1 MPKISRGAALLA
13 AFATSLLTVQAIP
26 KVTRTG
32 RYMYSEDG
40 NRFYIKGI
48 AYQEQ
53 GDVEVS
59 PDNPFGEPSTFI
71 DPLAIPDACNRDLP
85 FLQDL
90 GVNTI
95 RVYSVD
101 STLNHD
107 DCMKA
112 FSDAGIYTIIDLSL
126 PLNGSIDRLVPSWS
140 TNVLNQYIRTVDT
153 FSKYDNVLAYNIGNE
168 VVTGDSTDAAPF
180 VKAAARDTKAYL
192 KSKGINTLIGYAAI
206 NGASEFRSTLA
217 DYLSC
222 DSDGSGDDSTAIDIY
237 GLNDYSWCGD
247 STFESSYAGTTSE
260 FADYNVV
267 AYFSE
272 FGCISSP
279 PRLWTEAVALL
290 GPDMD
295 PVWSGGIAFSYFPAQ
310 SAAGEFGMVT
320 VSGQTVTTSADF
332 DSLKQQYGLAAPS
345 NAPAQ
350 SAAPAS
356 SYGTCPAAS
365 GSFLG
370 STNIPPTP
378 NDAACDCLS
387 KTLTCQFTP
396 QTPDYTKI
404 AGELIGTACGLL
416 SGQGGSC
423 ADIGA
428 DGETGTYGRVSG
440 CDPNIKLS
448 FAMSQFYEASDRNA
462 ESCSFAGNGTVNP
475 SAPSSVS
482 AANAAATSCISEP
495 DAVFT
500 PTGAPSGG
508 GGGGAQQTGSGSPG
522 SGNNQNAATPN
533 FINAQ
538 GILGVAVVSITA
550 VIGGVWTVLF

>member
-1 MPKISRGAALLA
+1 MRKISRAAALLA
-13 AFATSLLTVQAIP
+13 ALATSLLTVQAIP

-32 RYMYSEDG
+32 RYMYSDDG

-53 GDVEVS
+53 GEVVVS
-59 PDNPFGEPSTFI
+59 DDNPFGEPSNFI
-71 DPLAIPDACNRDLP
+71 DPLALGDSCRRDLP

-101 STLNHD
+101 DSLNHD

-112 FSDAGIYTIIDLSL
+112 FSDAGIYTIIDLSR

-140 TNVLNQYIRTVDT
+140 TNVLNQYIRTVDA

-168 VVTGDSTDAAPF
+168 VVTADSTKAAPF

-192 KSKGINTLIGYAAI
+192 KAKGIDSLIGYAAI

-217 DYLSC
+217 KYLSC

-237 GLNDYSWCGD
+237 GLNDYSWCGA
-247 STFESSYAGTTSE
+247 STFESSYAATTSE

-272 FGCISSP
+272 FGCISDP

-290 GPDMD
+290 GPDMS
-295 PVWSGGIAFSYFPAQ
+295 PVWSGGIAFSYFPAK

-320 VSGQTVTTSADF
+320 ISGQTVTTSEDF
-332 DSLKQQYGLAAPS
+332 DRLKQQYALAAPP
-345 NAPAQ
+345 NTPAQ
-350 SAAPAS
+350 ASAPAS
-356 SYGTCPAAS
+356 VYGTCPAATT
-365 GSFLG
+365 SFVA

-378 NDAACDCLS
+378 NDAACNCLF
-387 KTLTCQFTP
+387 KTLGCQFTP
-396 QTPDYTKI
+396 QTADYTAI
-404 AGELIGTACGLL
+404 TGELIGTACGLL
-416 SGQGGSC
+416 SGKGGSC

-428 DGETGTYGRVSG
+428 DGETGTYGRISG
-440 CDPNIKLS
+440 CDPAIKLS
-448 FAMSQFYEASDRNA
+448 FAMTQFYEASDRNPQA
-462 ESCSFAGNGTVNP
+462 CSFAGNATVNP
-475 SAPSSVS
+475 SAAGSVS
-482 AANAAATSCISEP
+482 GANAAATSCISDP
-495 DAVFT
+495 NAVFT
-500 PTGAPSGG
+500 PTGAPPG
-508 GGGGAQQTGSGSPG
+508 GGGGAQQTGSNSPG
-522 SGNNQNAATPN
+522 NNNQNAASP
-533 FINAQ
+533 INPQ
-538 GILGVAVVSITA
+538 SILGIAVVSFMA
-550 VIGGVWTVLF
+550 VIGGVWTVLV

>member
-1 MPKISRGAALLA
+1 MLKISRAAALLA

-32 RYMYSEDG
+32 RYLYSDDG
-40 NRFYIKGI
+40 SRFYMKGI

-53 GDVEVS
+53 GDVVVT
-59 PDNPFGEPSTFI
+59 PDNPFGEPSSFT
-71 DPLAIPDACNRDLP
+71 DPLSIADACRRDLP

-101 STLNHD
+101 SSLNHD

-126 PLNGSIDRLVPSWS
+126 PLNGSIDRLVPAWS

-168 VVTGDSTDAAPF
+168 VVTSDSTPAAPF

-192 KSKGINTLIGYAAI
+192 KAKGIDSLIGYAAI

-247 STFESSYAGTTSE
+247 STFESSYSGIMTE
-260 FADYNVV
+260 FANYNVV

-290 GPDMD
+290 GPDMSS
-295 PVWSGGIAFSYFPAQ
+295 VWSGGIAFSYFPAQ

-320 VSGQTVTTSADF
+320 ISGQTVTTSEDF
-332 DSLKQQYGLAAPS
+332 DRLKQQYALAASP
-345 NAPAQ
+345 NTPAQ
-350 SAAPAS
+350 ASAPAS
-356 SYGTCPAAS
+356 TYGTCPA
-365 GSFLG
+365 GTTSFLA
-370 STNIPPTP
+370 STSIPPTP
-378 NDAACDCLS
+378 NEAACDCLFE
-387 KTLTCQFTP
+387 TLGCQFTP
-396 QTPDYTKI
+396 QTADYTTI
-404 AGELIGTACGLL
+404 AGALIGTACGLL
-416 SGQGGSC
+416 SEQGGSC
-423 ADIGA
+423 TDIGA
-428 DGETGTYGRVSG
+428 DGETGTYGRISG
-440 CDPNIKLS
+440 CDPTIKLS

-462 ESCSFAGNGTVNP
+462 QACSFAGNGTVNP
-475 SAPSSVS
+475 SAPGSVS
-482 AANAAATSCISEP
+482 AANAAATSCISDP
-495 DAVFT
+495 SAVFT

-508 GGGGAQQTGSGSPG
+508 GGGAQQTGSNSPG
-522 SGNNQNAATPN
+522 SGNNQNAASPN
-533 FINAQ
+533 FINPQ
-538 GILGVAVVSITA
+538 GILGIAVVSFTA